1 MDPGFTFGPVSA
13 IPDDGFWVVVG
24 VLVAWL
30 RWRSP
35 WRRKP

>member
-1 MDPGFTFGPVSA
+1 MTVELGPVAA

-24 VLVAWL
+24 VLIAWL

-35 WRRKP
+35 WAKR